1 MHAHSYMCSTCVSL
15 SLIEVP
21 HAVLSGICGI
31 KFN

>member
-1 MHAHSYMCSTCVSL
+1 MQVQPYICTMFVSL
-15 SLIEVP
+15 SLIEAL